1 MNIKNN
7 TFKLLQI
14 GLLFLGLIN
23 ITASCDDDEFISAT
37 QNGYVQFKLYKSASY
52 DKRTATRAGGNQ
64 LDNLNEAQKIKI
76 ILNNQDNLQFT
87 QTLDLN
93 AYSEENSAYGL
104 RSDKLELTPGEYT
117 VKGFYLYDKPEN
129 QIYVG
134 QPAQE
139 TKFNITTGA
148 MVVQDLLVDV
158 VPRGSVKFR
167 LVKNIVKKTAQDSEA
182 YPFST
187 INKADIT
194 VRNKDNKKQQTITGL
209 EVTYTEEL
217 DSIKLGY
224 RTSYGE
230 TDSLVSLEAGTYE
243 ILSYTAYDK
252 TTILQ
257 YYNDE
262 VLKNAEF
269 TVEDNKQTN
278 ADVPVTLLETAAN
291 IKDYICLKKIW
302 EAMQGE
308 KWSYNGQS
316 YPKGSNWNF
325 EDKDIDMWGEQ
336 PGVVLDTKGRVTS
349 LSLGEFGAIGKV
361 PAEIGEL
368 TELKTLALG
377 THNDLLTYENTDKHE
392 DPLTSLKGQLTPARL
407 TELRNDYMD
416 NYARHDLREDLSEP
430 LQLAA
435 EPSGA
440 HKGRAEDQQVADHGP
455 PGNLP
460 EQF

>member
-76 ILNNQDNLQFT
+76 ILNNQENLQFT

-187 INKADIT
+187 INKVDIT
-194 VRNKDNKKQQTITGL
+194 VRNKDNKKQQTCQN
-209 EVTYTEEL
+209 
-217 DSIKLGY
+217 
-224 RTSYGE
+224 
-230 TDSLVSLEAGTYE
+230 TDS
-243 ILSYTAYDK
+243 DK
-252 TTILQ
+252 KRNRTKRNNKNNNSTTF
-257 YYNDE
+257 
-262 VLKNAEF
+262 K
-269 TVEDNKQTN
+269 
-278 ADVPVTLLETAAN
+278 
-291 IKDYICLKKIW
+291 
-302 EAMQGE
+302 
-308 KWSYNGQS
+308 
-316 YPKGSNWNF
+316 
-325 EDKDIDMWGEQ
+325 
-336 PGVVLDTKGRVTS
+336 
-349 LSLGEFGAIGKV
+349 
-361 PAEIGEL
+361 
-368 TELKTLALG
+368 
-377 THNDLLTYENTDKHE
+377 
-392 DPLTSLKGQLTPARL
+392 
-407 TELRNDYMD
+407 
-416 NYARHDLREDLSEP
+416 
-430 LQLAA
+430 
-435 EPSGA
+435 
-440 HKGRAEDQQVADHGP
+440 
-455 PGNLP
+455 
-460 EQF
+460 